1 MYLLSSLC
9 KCDLA
14 ASIKFHLEILAKSA
28 ARSLGPCYP
37 QAMTRPYNTVQLL
50 QQHTFLISN
59 IQGNIRAWYNL
70 IIIALTLVC
79 FNHYSYM
86 T

>member
-1 MYLLSSLC
+1 MYFLSSLC

-37 QAMTRPYNTVQLL
+37 QAMTRSYNTVHL
-50 QQHTFLISN
+50 QQHKFLISN
-59 IQGNIRAWYNL
+59 IQGNIRVWYNL
-70 IIIALTLVC
+70 IIIALT
-79 FNHYSYM
+79 
-86 T
+86 